1 MTMTDRVYN
10 TKRRRSTK
18 AEMEARFDAL
28 YQIVAEQRPMTVRQV
43 FYQATV
49 RGIIPKTEN

>member
-1 MTMTDRVYN
+1 MTDRVYN

-28 YQIVAEQRPMTVRQV
+28 YQIVAEQRPMTFRQV